1 MKQQTTADKAFSLAG
16 ETALITGGGSGLGLG
31 VARCFVRSG
40 ARVVLVGRREELL
53 RKAAQQLGPAA
64 LAQPH
69 DVTKIDQAND
79 FIRRVTRRVG
89 PISILVNNAG
99 IHLKKSAVETTP
111 GEFNSLLQT
120 HVVAAFSLTRAVLP
134 AMIQRRHGSILF
146 TASMA
151 ALFGIPA
158 VVAYSAAKSAYL
170 GIVRS
175 LASEVSAHG
184 VRVNA
189 LAPGWIDS
197 RMMRQALKGDPERSR
212 KILSRTPMHRFGDA
226 EDIGWA
232 ATFLCS
238 PAAGF
243 ITGTVLPVDGG
254 ASIGF

>member
-1 MKQQTTADKAFSLAG
+1 MNLQTNQNKVFSLAG
-16 ETALITGGGSGLGLG
+16 ETALITGGGTGLGLG
-31 VARCFVRSG
+31 IARCFVKAG
-40 ARVVLVGRREELL
+40 ARVVLIGRREELL
-53 RKAAQQLGPAA
+53 RKAVQQLGPTAM
-64 LAQPH
+64 AQPH
-69 DVTKIDQAND
+69 DILKMDQADWLIKNVS
-79 FIRRVTRRVG
+79 RRLG

-111 GEFNSLLQT
+111 SEFDSLLQT

-134 AMIQRRHGSILF
+134 GMIKRRRGCILF

-151 ALFGIPA
+151 SLFGIPS
-158 VVAYSAAKSAYL
+158 VIAYAAAKSAHL

-175 LASEVSAHG
+175 LATEVSAYG

-189 LAPGWIDS
+189 IAPGWIDS
-197 RMMRQALKGDPERSR
+197 KMMRQALKGDPERSQ
-212 KILSRTPMHRFGDA
+212 KIISRTPMKRFGAPD
-226 EDIGWA
+226 DIGWA

-243 ITGTVLPVDGG
+243 ITGTILPVDGG